1 VRADGAEI
9 LIDVSVGET
18 QMIDWGLDT
27 ISREIGWLLVVVGV
41 IVVIAV
47 ASLFKK

>member
-1 VRADGAEI
+1 
-9 LIDVSVGET
+9 
-18 QMIDWGLDT
+18 MIDWGLDT